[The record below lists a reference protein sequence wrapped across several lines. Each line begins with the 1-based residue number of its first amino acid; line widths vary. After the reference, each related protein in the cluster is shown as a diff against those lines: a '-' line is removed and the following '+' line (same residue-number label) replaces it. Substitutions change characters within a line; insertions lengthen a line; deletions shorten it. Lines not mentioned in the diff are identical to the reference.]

1 MTNENIPHD
10 HTHMVLTDINIP
22 FLRLVRFFIIAGLAA
37 IPAMIAIWLLGM
49 LVMGTAA
56 YLLGFGGEWGMMG
69 HRWD

>member
-1 MTNENIPHD
+1 
-10 HTHMVLTDINIP
+10 
-22 FLRLVRFFIIAGLAA
+22 
-37 IPAMIAIWLLGM
+37 M